1 MSRVTRIYHDGEIK
15 LQSRL
20 SLDAQAATHVARV
33 LRMRAGQSLM
43 LFNGQGGEY
52 LAQLECV
59 EKRRVDVFVESFDAV
74 DRESSV
80 KIHLGQALVR
90 GERMDYAIQ
99 KAVEIGVS
107 DIHPLNTQFS
117 GVQLSDDR
125 VESRYK
131 HWRQIIISACEQCG
145 RTRLPRL
152 HAVSNLDDWLQQL
165 PAGAQAWIL
174 QAGDYQQ
181 PQLDPA
187 SEQYL
192 CVGPEGGFSEQELEL
207 AVQSGC
213 HNLSLGRRILR
224 TETAGVV
231 AAAHLQCLVG
241 KMD

>member
-1 MSRVTRIYHDGEIK
+1 MSRITRIYHAGDIK

-20 SLDAQAATHVARV
+20 SLETQAATHVARV
-33 LRMRAGQSLM
+33 LRMREGESLV

-59 EKRRVDVFVESFDAV
+59 EKRRVEVFVESFDAV
-74 DRESSV
+74 DRESRV

-107 DIHPLNTQFS
+107 DIHPLATQFS
-117 GVQLSDDR
+117 GVQLSEER

-131 HWRQIIISACEQCG
+131 HWRQVIISACEQSG

-152 HAVSNLDDWLQQL
+152 HAISVLPEWLQQL
-165 PAGAQAWIL
+165 PNSAQAWIL

-181 PQLDPA
+181 PQLNPD
-187 SEQYL
+187 SEQYV
-192 CVGPEGGFSEQELEL
+192 CIGPEGGFSEQELEQ
-207 AVQSGC
+207 AAQCGFHS
-213 HNLSLGRRILR
+213 LSLGRRILR

-231 AAAHLQCLVG
+231 AAAHLQCLMG
-241 KMD
+241 IMD